1 MQELTTQ
8 IRDWWGVML
17 SLLGLAVWSVR
28 LEARAR
34 TNTTALD
41 RETARLGEEIRALEA
56 RWQRQRA
63 EDLAARQRDRE
74 ETNALL
80 RELRADIKTVLQRVP
95 R

>member
-1 MQELTTQ
+1 T
-8 IRDWWGVML
+8 
-17 SLLGLAVWSVR
+17 A
-28 LEARAR
+28 
-34 TNTTALD
+34 ALD
-41 RETARLGEEIRALEA
+41 RETARLAEEIRALEA
-56 RWQRQRA
+56 RSQRQRA

>member
-1 MQELTTQ
+1 
-8 IRDWWGVML
+8 
-17 SLLGLAVWSVR
+17 
-28 LEARAR
+28 
-34 TNTTALD
+34 
-41 RETARLGEEIRALEA
+41 RALEA